1 MDAAQFLAP
10 IVGTFGVMM
19 SISPLLQVA
28 RVVRRGSSDDIAV
41 LPLVVVVIGCALW
54 LSYGLA
60 SNEPTLVV
68 ANVVGTMVNIGV
80 LTTVLRF
87 RSTRR
92 VRLQA
97 GPAVA
102 EPVAA

>member
-1 MDAAQFLAP
+1 MSATLLAP

-19 SISPLLQVA
+19 SISPLIQAA

-41 LPLVVVVIGCALW
+41 LPLVVVVIGCSLW

-60 SNEPTLVV
+60 AGDTTLVV
-68 ANVVGTMVNIGV
+68 CNIVGTLVNVVV

-87 RSTRR
+87 RSDRR
-92 VRLQA
+92 AATAQV
-97 GPAVA
+97 VA
-102 EPVAA
+102 EPAGAAV